1 MKRRY
6 YLIIFLV
13 GLIVRIGVAALQHS
27 PGFMDAE
34 YYFIWGKQLAQGDGF
49 TENIIWNYLDDPT
62 GIPHPSHGY
71 WMPLT
76 SILAALGIA
85 LSKSQTFTSAQVVF
99 VLIGSLFPP
108 LTAYLSFQLTR
119 SRGSAI
125 LAGGIAIL
133 PAFYL
138 PFMTTSDT
146 FGIYA
151 VLGTLFFIVITEPL
165 STRRYLA
172 PFLLG
177 VFAGLMH
184 LSRADG
190 IMWLGFAFLGVG
202 CLDLQNRKKNAT
214 LSAYLE
220 AFTFVSGGYLVI
232 MAPWFLRNYSVHGS
246 IMAPGSSRTLWITN
260 YNELFIY
267 PASQLTP
274 EHWLSAGLGKI
285 LEARSWALKINLQR
299 SIAEQGMIFLLPLI
313 LIGLWKYR
321 KDFHVKLGVFI
332 WGCTFLVMTLA
343 FPYQGAR
350 GGFFHSSAAL
360 LGFLWTA
367 AAMGLNTI
375 LEWTHQTLNWKLRE
389 PKIVFSL
396 AILFFAL
403 VLSVFTVGGKVISRN
418 GSPSQWEENQTTYRA
433 VETELVKLGTQPSDI
448 VLTVNSPGYF
458 AYTNRSA
465 ISIPDG
471 TPQTVLEVA
480 EKYKASYLI
489 LEKDHPEGLDILFD
503 EPTVPPNSLQYLTS
517 IGTTHIF
524 KIKSFSTVE
533 RE

>member
-1 MKRRY
+1 MKLRY
-6 YLIIFLV
+6 YFLIFLI
-13 GLIVRIGVAALQHS
+13 GFIVRIGVAALQHS

-34 YYFIWGKQLAQGDGF
+34 YYFMGGKQLAQGNGF
-49 TENIIWNYLDDPT
+49 TENILWNYLDDPT

-85 LSKSQTFTSAQVVF
+85 LSKSQSFTSAQAVF
-99 VLIGSLFPP
+99 VLISSLFPP
-108 LTAYLSFQLTR
+108 LTANLCFQITR
-119 SRGSAI
+119 SRGSAF
-125 LAGGIAIL
+125 LVGGVAIL

-138 PFMTTSDT
+138 PYMATSDT

-151 VLGTLFFIVITEPL
+151 VLGTLFFTGLTEPL
-165 STRRYLA
+165 SKRRFLV
-172 PFLLG
+172 PFLQG
-177 VFAGLMH
+177 TIAGFMH

-190 IMWLGFAFLGVG
+190 IMWFGFALLSGYYLVS
-202 CLDLQNRKKNAT
+202 QNLKENAN
-214 LSAYLE
+214 LRSYFK
-220 AFTFVSGGYLVI
+220 AFALVLCGYLAI
-232 MAPWFLRNYSVHGS
+232 MAPWFLRNFSVYGS
-246 IMAPGSSRTLWITN
+246 IIAPGNSRTLWITN

-274 EHWLSAGLGKI
+274 ERWLAAGLENI

-299 SIAEQGMIFLLPLI
+299 SIAEQGMIFLAPLI
-313 LIGLWKYR
+313 LIGLWKHR
-321 KDFHVKLGVFI
+321 RDFRIKLGVFI
-332 WGCTFLVMTLA
+332 WGCTFLVMTLI

-360 LGFLWTA
+360 LGFFWMA
-367 AAMGLNTI
+367 AAIGLNTI

-396 AILFFAL
+396 TILIFAFL
-403 VLSVFTVGGKVISRN
+403 LSVFTVGSKVIGVN
-418 GSPSQWEENQTTYRA
+418 GSSPPWEENKITYQS
-433 VETELVKLGTQPSDI
+433 VEAELVKFDAQPTDI

-471 TPQTVLEVA
+471 TPQTTLEVA
-480 EKYKASYLI
+480 KKYGASYLI
-489 LEKDHPEGLDILFD
+489 LEKDHPVGLDLLF
-503 EPTVPPNSLQYLTS
+503 EKPTVPPNGLQYLTS
-517 IGTTHIF
+517 LGTTHIF
-524 KIKSFSTVE
+524 KVETVSTGE
-533 RE
+533 R